1 MMIKKLFITIS
12 LLVSCAIH
20 AQDLNYITGHWL
32 SYNGDLLTM
41 KWDGTFRRVTDSKT
55 VTGTFKIIGN
65 YLEITKP
72 NDKYTLHFVTGTT
85 NLVITKPKSNQAWL
99 FRKISN

>member
-1 MMIKKLFITIS
+1 MKKLFITIS
-12 LLVSCAIH
+12 LLASYAIH
-20 AQDLNYITGHWL
+20 SQNINDITGSYI
-32 SYNGDLLTM
+32 SYNNDILTIRY
-41 KWDGTFRRVTDSKT
+41 DGTFERITNSNI
-55 VTGTFKIIGN
+55 VTGTLKIIGN

-99 FRKISN
+99 FRKTSN